1 VEPVELVAS
10 AALAASVVLAAT
22 PQMVS
27 TETVVLAVL
36 VVEQVLVVQ
45 AATEVRRRP
54 PLLVAAAEPEEFLAP
69 QVAAEVVDPQEQA
82 ELVVQPE

>member
-1 VEPVELVAS
+1 MLRLVVIPLII
-10 AALAASVVLAAT
+10 LAAAKCLPLSL
-22 PQMVS
+22 
-27 TETVVLAVL
+27 ELR
-36 VVEQVLVVQ
+36 QVLVVQ